1 MKSCPIC
8 HAAAF
13 NDAKVCY
20 GCLHRFEEGEDR
32 LPADAEGA
40 GAGQGSCSA
49 HAPTEDLAAAAFSA
63 PSAEGAV
70 PSDAPLGAGGVFAA
84 GGAHDGA
91 SAPDAVGAPQP
102 ASTPDAASMPD
113 AASSLEAAGVPF
125 EPDEG
130 VPGWIPE
137 PGPEA
142 QTAREGSS
150 RAAAGPDG
158 SDGAD
163 SGGTPG
169 WAPPLGQSG
178 TAKAKRAG
186 SAARSGAEAPADPGS
201 LCMQRMV
208 TDVRSG
214 QVTASGPSSMP
225 GGVCVDGAWLD
236 GANASD
242 GADPARGREAAA
254 FIAAGQSLVVPAGGC
269 LVKIEVYNSAPGT
282 HVLPQRSAS
291 ARSEL
296 AGAAHSGLPVA
307 RPSSERA
314 ESVRSASSRPPSVQP
329 ACVRLLRATEA
340 SGGRRV
346 SRSTLR
352 RRARAARARSAHQS
366 AVTA

>member
-32 LPADAEGA
+32 LPADAEGVRT
-40 GAGQGSCSA
+40 GQGSCFA

-63 PSAEGAV
+63 SSAEGAV
-70 PSDAPLGAGGVFAA
+70 SPDAPLGAGGVFAA
-84 GGAHDGA
+84 SGAHDGA
-91 SAPDAVGAPQP
+91 GAPDAAGAPQP
-102 ASTPDAASMPD
+102 AGAPDAAGAPQPASMPD
-113 AASSLEAAGVPF
+113 AASSPEAADVPF

-130 VPGWIPE
+130 ISGWIPK
-137 PGPEA
+137 PGPDA
-142 QTAREGSS
+142 QAAWEGSS
-150 RAAAGPDG
+150 RAAA
-158 SDGAD
+158 D
-163 SGGTPG
+163 SGGMPG
-169 WAPPLGQSG
+169 CALPLGQSG
-178 TAKAKRAG
+178 TTRTMRAG
-186 SAARSGAEAPADPGS
+186 SAARPGAEAPADPGS
-201 LCMQRMV
+201 LCMRRMV

-214 QVTASGPSSMP
+214 QVAASGPSSMP
-225 GGVCVDGAWLD
+225 GGVCVDGAWRD

-254 FIAAGQSLVVPAGGC
+254 FIAAGQSLVVPAGAC
-269 LVKIEVYNSAPGT
+269 LVKIEVYNSAPGA

-291 ARSEL
+291 ALPEL
-296 AGAAHSGLPVA
+296 AGAAHAGLPVA

-314 ESVRSASSRPPSVQP
+314 KPVRPASSRPASVQP
-329 ACVRLLRATEA
+329 ACVRSLRATEA
-340 SGGRRV
+340 SGGQRV

-352 RRARAARARSAHQS
+352 RRARAARARSAPQS